1 MSKVYTVTKDIS
13 ADFRKLKV
21 FRNKGLIKIIGI
33 KIENNKDKFDAVLPR
48 GVMGYTVLDSMEL
61 GSDEQ
66 AKNFEE
72 LKKIIGESNINDCI
86 HLEAHIREGYDYF
99 VTEDRDILDKK
110 SELEQQFPNL
120 KIRTTN
126 ELVREFNK

>member
-13 ADFRKLKV
+13 ADYKKLRV
-21 FRNKGLIKIIGI
+21 LRDKGFIKIIGI
-33 KIENNKDKFDAVLPR
+33 KIENNKDKFDAILPT
-48 GVMGYTVLDSMEL
+48 GVMGYTVLGSMKL

-72 LKKIIGESNINDCI
+72 LKRIIGRNNINDCI

-99 VTEDRDILDKK
+99 VTEDKDILDKK

-120 KIRTTN
+120 KIRTTD
-126 ELVREFNK
+126 ELVGELDK